1 MNTALIII
9 GIAFVIW
16 RIEKIKDDIRD
27 DIAFMERVRDLP
39 DDVGIVIKED

>member
-27 DIAFMERVRDLP
+27 DIAAIERIRHLEDSAGV
-39 DDVGIVIKED
+39 VIKD